1 MSDKYD
7 DYLEKHIGA
16 VQKAAKWMMEHNIGG
31 INDLPDGG
39 IEAFFCKAQAHDESK
54 YLVEEYSPYDAYF
67 YGERDEEAFDRAWL
81 HHIHHNPHHW
91 QHWLLF
97 EDENDGRPKPL
108 EMPKIYVLEMIAD
121 WWSFSWRSG
130 NLREVFGWYDEHK
143 SRIILHPRTQTYVES
158 VLDEIGEKLDEAAV
172 LHVEE
177 EDDA

>member
-1 MSDKYD
+1 MSKEYD
-7 DYLEKHIGA
+7 DYLKSHIDA
-16 VQKAAKWMMEHNIGG
+16 VRNTVDWMVENNVGDVRNLRGGLVAARLVSN
-31 INDLPDGG
+31 
-39 IEAFFCKAQAHDESK
+39 ARAHDESK
-54 YLVEEYSPYDAYF
+54 FLIEEYEPYDAYF

-108 EMPKIYVLEMIAD
+108 EMPKVYVLEMIAD

-143 SRIILHPRTQTYVES
+143 SRIVLHPSTQEYVES
-158 VLDEIGEKLDEAAV
+158 VLGEIGEKLDEAAG
-172 LHVEE
+172 LHGEGE
-177 EDDA
+177 